1 MKTVLIFNDTSHDM
15 HYGCDAVMHALVKGL
30 KENGI
35 EPIYFSPVKRD
46 WRLDLKMISSLTFD
60 GIIVNGEG
68 SIHNT
73 EVRKK
78 ARDLIEL
85 GELGETSGR
94 PIFLINATLSH
105 LRPQD
110 FTSLRKFTKIYVR
123 EHKSFNLLKDNGING
138 IVVPDLSFTCTGV
151 GNAKKTRSG
160 VLITDSVIPSLT
172 EALISF
178 SPNYGTY
185 CPVKVNPKDSQSLP
199 QRIKSKIN
207 KRLGV
212 TKWNS
217 PSKLYTQK
225 TDYQKFL
232 HELYGS
238 ELLVTGRF
246 HAVTMALATQTPF
259 IAISSNTHKIKSTV
273 QDALG
278 STLRVKSDI
287 EAVSSALAE
296 DFSEF
301 ATYSTAER
309 AALDRYNTK
318 AKKLVD
324 DMFKTISEML

>member
-1 MKTVLIFNDTSHDM
+1 M
-15 HYGCDAVMHALVKGL
+15 
-30 KENGI
+30 
-35 EPIYFSPVKRD
+35 
-46 WRLDLKMISSLTFD
+46 W
-60 GIIVNGEG
+60 
-68 SIHNT
+68 
-73 EVRKK
+73 
-78 ARDLIEL
+78 
-85 GELGETSGR
+85 ET
-94 PIFLINATLSH
+94 P
-105 LRPQD
+105 
-110 FTSLRKFTKIYVR
+110 
-123 EHKSFNLLKDNGING
+123 
-138 IVVPDLSFTCTGV
+138 
-151 GNAKKTRSG
+151 KKTRSG
-160 VLITDSVIPSLT
+160 VLITDSVIPSIT

-309 AALDRYNTK
+309 TALDRYNTK

-324 DMFKTISEML
+324 DMFVTISEML